1 MLFKVIFEFSKTVLI
16 IVHRIIFLCVH
27 VCFHVITKKIL
38 TKENIQPT
46 VMFGTSVSL
55 STCISTTGH
64 TTSDLCIVCVYTG
77 QGLGTVMMR
86 ECAQVCDTVSTV
98 STLVPTGLLV
108 H

>member
-1 MLFKVIFEFSKTVLI
+1 
-16 IVHRIIFLCVH
+16 
-27 VCFHVITKKIL
+27 
-38 TKENIQPT
+38 
-46 VMFGTSVSL
+46 MFGTSVSL
-55 STCISTTGH
+55 STCISTTEH